1 MLLCVP
7 SSRCLARSAEL
18 NPGVPAEVGESPWD
32 EGEVR
37 SEDVGD
43 DVLPHPSCGE
53 LMCCECTQATT
64 MFV

>member
-1 MLLCVP
+1 M
-7 SSRCLARSAEL
+7 
-18 NPGVPAEVGESPWD
+18 EVGESPWD

-64 MFV
+64 KFV